1 MSRFFFLA
9 PSRFKSGCCFAFLK
23 YCQCLQEALPVI
35 HNQSHDSFNPACC
48 CFCVPGWGECDS
60 LVTPDGCFR
69 QTPGVAVKCL
79 VSPVFP
85 SLLKD
90 LNRPLLRL
98 DWLVFSLI
106 LKCGD
111 VSVKKNKIQNNGC
124 ACLKRHKLSNS
135 FLSAMP
141 CKLDFSILGMTVL
154 AGNESGL
161 RTGD

>member
-1 MSRFFFLA
+1 MT
-9 PSRFKSGCCFAFLK
+9 
-23 YCQCLQEALPVI
+23 ALTLRAVVFVYR
-35 HNQSHDSFNPACC
+35 D
-48 CFCVPGWGECDS
+48 GEGCDS

-79 VSPVFP
+79 VSLVFP

-90 LNRPLLRL
+90 LSRPPLRL

-135 FLSAMP
+135 FLSATP
-141 CKLDFSILGMTVL
+141 CKLDFGILGITVL

-161 RTGD
+161 RTED